1 LDDPLSRGDASAE
14 PQQVAAREA
23 LNEIQRLPH
32 TVRSW
37 KATYDRHAADVI
49 AFINT
54 HVPDRTPVFE
64 HLAGIEALG
73 GDRFSGRVPP
83 GFQDRGKKGQLIEG
97 FEPEDGQDF
106 RTGNRWGDLIFWK
119 EVLDLAAS
127 AKAGSIIILTNDRK
141 NDWHLGGRD
150 TKGIEDDLL
159 ALKERWRPVPFA
171 HPMLGLE
178 ARVTAGVKEV
188 VLLDS
193 PYVGALLRGLSDEQV
208 AAFVDVAIVPDPPRM
223 PNRTERRN
231 EAIEGE
237 LKRRERQE
245 AHQAAV
251 AGVRF
256 LDGRKLSRV
265 PSAFARPLIA
275 SRSAAAHGGL
285 VDALLGELRRAIEAG
300 DSIADLMNDVR
311 LQPLDNSEL
320 TMLSRE
326 LHDRSLA
333 RTPGYD
339 EAVTDLVSIL
349 DELPEFTAASLYL
362 GLLASMYLERPD
374 NETRLPPSSPVAEL
388 LFARQAA
395 QYAAQPI
402 IALSN
407 RFAKLERWP
416 LYMPNPD
423 RPEIK
428 VRIDIVPDTDGEV
441 ILNSVRLAGEEV
453 FTPAQGE
460 PSLQLS
466 AMFGGVRELTGAAI
480 VQRGCELFAVP
491 FDQVARTDDFERLFR
506 LERLPTVY
514 ADNPGIP

>member
-1 LDDPLSRGDASAE
+1 
-14 PQQVAAREA
+14 
-23 LNEIQRLPH
+23 
-32 TVRSW
+32 
-37 KATYDRHAADVI
+37 
-49 AFINT
+49 
-54 HVPDRTPVFE
+54 
-64 HLAGIEALG
+64 
-73 GDRFSGRVPP
+73 
-83 GFQDRGKKGQLIEG
+83 
-97 FEPEDGQDF
+97 
-106 RTGNRWGDLIFWK
+106 
-119 EVLDLAAS
+119 
-127 AKAGSIIILTNDRK
+127 
-141 NDWHLGGRD
+141 
-150 TKGIEDDLL
+150 
-159 ALKERWRPVPFA
+159 VPFA

-265 PSAFARPLIA
+265 PSAFARALIA